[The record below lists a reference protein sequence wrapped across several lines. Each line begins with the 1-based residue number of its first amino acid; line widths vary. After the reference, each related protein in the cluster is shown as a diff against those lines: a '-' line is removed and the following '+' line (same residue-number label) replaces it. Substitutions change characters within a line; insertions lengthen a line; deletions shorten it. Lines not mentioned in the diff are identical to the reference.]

1 MAIFN
6 FIQLSLSL
14 PNLDNYRSHHTFFFP
29 SDVSIKMLSFTDWE
43 AEIAATDELS
53 RSEFEEHEISQLV
66 RDSYT
71 EDFVRIMPHSV
82 IQGDFKGIHVQLN
95 VKYQDDIFTKSFH
108 CFQLIFVNFGSESY
122 PGSCL
127 LVSAKQKKQVQTRQR
142 TQKKIYLLM
151 GVVVFSFRVV
161 CMLCV

>member
-1 MAIFN
+1 
-6 FIQLSLSL
+6 
-14 PNLDNYRSHHTFFFP
+14 
-29 SDVSIKMLSFTDWE
+29 MLSFTDWE

-95 VKYQDDIFTKSFH
+95 VKY
-108 CFQLIFVNFGSESY
+108 
-122 PGSCL
+122 
-127 LVSAKQKKQVQTRQR
+127 
-142 TQKKIYLLM
+142 
-151 GVVVFSFRVV
+151 
-161 CMLCV
+161 